1 MEARGWSLVLSDGL
15 GQFLDP
21 FLETASVMDRAR
33 APHVRE
39 RRHHGYDL
47 RMKG

>member
-21 FLETASVMDRAR
+21 FLETASVTDRAMPPTF
-33 APHVRE
+33 ASEGITGMIYV
-39 RRHHGYDL
+39 
-47 RMKG
+47 